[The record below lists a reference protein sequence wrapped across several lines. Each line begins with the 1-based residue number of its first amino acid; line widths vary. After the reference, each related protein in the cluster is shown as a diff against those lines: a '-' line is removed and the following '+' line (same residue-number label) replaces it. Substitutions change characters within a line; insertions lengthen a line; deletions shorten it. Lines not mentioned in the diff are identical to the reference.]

1 MDIFVY
7 SDESGVFDVC
17 HNRYFVF
24 GGLMFLDKESR
35 DICARKYCKAEKDV
49 KSSTGMS
56 PDVEAKAAAISNANK
71 GKLFRALNN
80 QIRFGVVIDEEKIH
94 KNIWITK
101 KDKQRYLDY
110 AYKIAVKRCFEKL
123 IEKGSISPMDVKN
136 LNFFVDEHTTAT
148 NGRYELREGLEQEL
162 KSGTFNYTWNIFY
175 PPIFPSVQSVNL
187 YFCNSSTKP
196 LIRAADIVANRIYY
210 YARTTEG
217 YSADEEDLFVIR
229 LP

>member
-1 MDIFVY
+1 MNIFVY

-35 DICARKYCKAEKDV
+35 DICARKYSKAEKDV
-49 KSSTGMS
+49 KSSAGMS
-56 PDVEAKAAAISNANK
+56 SEEEAKASCISNANK

-94 KNIWITK
+94 ENIWK
-101 KDKQRYLDY
+101 SKRDKQRYLDY

-123 IEKGSISPMDVKN
+123 IDKGSISPMDVKG
-136 LNFFVDEHTTAT
+136 LHFFVDEHTTAT
-148 NGRYELREGLEQEL
+148 NGRYNLREGLEQEF
-162 KSGTFNYTWNIFY
+162 KFGTFNYSWSTFY
-175 PPIFPSVQSVNL
+175 PPIFPALQHVTL
-187 YFCNSSTKP
+187 DFCNSRTKT
-196 LIRAADIVANRIYY
+196 LIRAADIVANKIYY
-210 YARTTEG
+210 HARTTKE
-217 YSADEEDLFVIR
+217 YSADDEDLFVIR